1 MLTEQA
7 FLKMS
12 AHILIPDVFIAFNL
26 VSISL
31 KMLNNCD
38 LEGLEIWGTTKPTE
52 SVSDRYWHMSSAI
65 TVATVKQPSKD
76 NF

>member
-31 KMLNNCD
+31 KKLNNCD
-38 LEGLEIWGTTKPTE
+38 LEGLEI
-52 SVSDRYWHMSSAI
+52 
-65 TVATVKQPSKD
+65 
-76 NF
+76 